1 MRARL
6 SQLGLNALLSGLAFL
21 TLFPFLMMLLIAG
34 KDRAQLQTR
43 FWGLP
48 SPVRWDN
55 FGRAA
60 ELVAP
65 FVVNSIIVSA
75 AVTVLALLVASLAAY
90 AFTRIPFRGRGA
102 AWSLVIGLLLVPGVL
117 VLVPLFLRVRE
128 LGLFN
133 SHTGIILPQ
142 VAGSLPFAI
151 FLFRNFFDQLPEAL
165 FGSAE
170 IDGANDWQVL
180 LHVVLPLSKPIVSTV
195 GVLVLL
201 SSWNNYVWPLV
212 VTRDEA
218 LRTIPLGLVFLYTD
232 LNLSNFPNPGLEMA
246 AYAMG
251 AAPIVVIFFL
261 ATRTF
266 LQGITSGAIKD

>member
-1 MRARL
+1 
-6 SQLGLNALLSGLAFL
+6 
-21 TLFPFLMMLLIAG
+21 
-34 KDRAQLQTR
+34 
-43 FWGLP
+43 
-48 SPVRWDN
+48 VRWEH
-55 FGRAA
+55 FARAA

-75 AVTVLALLVASLAAY
+75 AVTVLALLVASMAAY
-90 AFTRIPFRGRGA
+90 AFARIPFRGRGA

-133 SHTGIILPQ
+133 TYAGIILPQ

-151 FLFRNFFDQLPEAL
+151 FLFRNFFGQLPEAL
-165 FGSAE
+165 FGAAE
-170 IDGANDWQVL
+170 IDGASDWQVL
-180 LHVVLPLSKPIVSTV
+180 RHVVLPLSKPIVSTV

-218 LRTIPLGLVFLYTD
+218 LRTIPLGLVFLFTD

-251 AAPIVVIFFL
+251 AAPIIVIFFL

-266 LQGITSGAIKD
+266 LQGISSGAIKD